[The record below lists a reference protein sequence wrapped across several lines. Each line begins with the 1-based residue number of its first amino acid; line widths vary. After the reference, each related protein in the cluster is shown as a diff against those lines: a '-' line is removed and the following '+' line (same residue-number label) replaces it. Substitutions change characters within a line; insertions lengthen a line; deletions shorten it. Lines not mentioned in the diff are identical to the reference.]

1 VTKVLLIYP
10 FLRSRVDRS
19 RFRFPPLGVAYLAAA
34 LREAGHAVE
43 LLDCTFMSRRE
54 ALDRALAARAD
65 IVGISCL
72 VTMQD
77 DALWFAGHLRPCCD
91 LLIAGGPLPTCSPE
105 RFLESF
111 DLVVR
116 GEGEATLIEIVAAF
130 ESGADPADVPGTVR
144 GNDRATRSAP
154 AAAGPGCLPAPRPD
168 SVAAACRPFTRDLNA
183 IPFPARDLLPND
195 AYLAFG
201 RRRYGFGVTT
211 VLSTRG
217 CPYACEFCSNVVF
230 GNSYRE
236 RSVANVVDEIED
248 VLRLG
253 YERVSFADDVF
264 TMNRA
269 RVLAVCAEIRRRGLR
284 FDWECLAR
292 VDGFEPA
299 LAREMRRAGCRR
311 VFFGI
316 ESGNDEILR
325 LMRKGITTAQA
336 RAAVLAA
343 AAAGLQTGAFF
354 ILCYPGETDDTVLE
368 TLRFATSL
376 PLDYVGLTMPYPLPG
391 TDLERRVGES
401 AGRPWDPRRSPVL
414 NQVLIYDGDFSAL
427 KMRFAIVKG
436 HTQVMIRRRFG
447 RLAPA
452 ALALV
457 ERPSDALFR
466 RLR

>member
-1 VTKVLLIYP
+1 MTKVLLIYP
-10 FLRSRVDRS
+10 FLRGRVDRS

-34 LREAGHAVE
+34 LRQAGHAAEV
-43 LLDCTFMSRRE
+43 LDCTFISRRE

-77 DALWFAGHLRPCCD
+77 DALWFAGHLRPRCD

-116 GEGEATLIEIVAAF
+116 GEGETTLAEIVAAF

-144 GNDRATRSAP
+144 GSGRGTRSPRSAP
-154 AAAGPGCLPAPRPD
+154 AAAGPGRIPAPRPD
-168 SVAAACRPFTRDLNA
+168 VVGAASRPHARDLDA
-183 IPFPARDLLPND
+183 IPFPARHLLPND

-201 RRRYGFGVTT
+201 RRRYGFSVTT

-217 CPYACEFCSNVVF
+217 CPFACEFCSNVVF

-236 RSVANVVDEIED
+236 RSAANVVDEIEE

-253 YERVSFADDVF
+253 YERISFAYDVF
-264 TMNRA
+264 TMNHA
-269 RVLAVCAEIRRRGLR
+269 HVLAICAEIRRRGLR

-299 LAREMRRAGCRR
+299 VAREMRRAGCRR

-316 ESGNDEILR
+316 ESGSDEILR
-325 LMRKGITTAQA
+325 LMRKSITKAQGSVLDKHA
-336 RAAVLAA
+336 RDHAQPLMH
-343 AAAGLQTGAFF
+343 
-354 ILCYPGETDDTVLE
+354 
-368 TLRFATSL
+368 LRF
-376 PLDYVGLTMPYPLPG
+376 
-391 TDLERRVGES
+391 
-401 AGRPWDPRRSPVL
+401 
-414 NQVLIYDGDFSAL
+414 
-427 KMRFAIVKG
+427 
-436 HTQVMIRRRFG
+436 
-447 RLAPA
+447 
-452 ALALV
+452 
-457 ERPSDALFR
+457 
-466 RLR
+466 